1 MSSLTPFT
9 KIIYV
14 HPQGTPKNGSG
25 MEPKDNR
32 YSADLTLP
40 AKPAVDE
47 NRNLAGQSHAL
58 AIVVKH
64 QKSRELTAAYR
75 IRALEDSLTCER
87 FDNQRQRLD
96 NQRQR
101 DYIDDPSARLENNN
115 AHLIFA
121 LQENIEELEEENE
134 TSSWTEWRLRN
145 EIRRLEELVDCLNI
159 SSLEESIDWERKSN
173 CRLRD
178 EIRRLAS
185 ERGQLAAQ
193 IRYLQAS
200 RPVEETAGNRENY
213 SSDDD
218 TSLFSNCDN
227 NGST

>member
-1 MSSLTPFT
+1 
-9 KIIYV
+9 
-14 HPQGTPKNGSG
+14 

-75 IRALEDSLTCER
+75 IRALEDSLARE
-87 FDNQRQRLD
+87 RLD
-96 NQRQR
+96 NQRHR
-101 DYIDDPSARLENNN
+101 DYIANLWARLENNN
-115 AHLIFA
+115 ADLIFA
-121 LQENIEELEEENE
+121 LRENIAELEEENE
-134 TSSWTEWRLRN
+134 TAAWTESSLRD
-145 EIRRLEELVDCLNI
+145 EIRRLEELVDSSNI
-159 SSLEESIDWERKSN
+159 SSLEESIDWERRSN
-173 CRLRD
+173 SRLRD
-178 EIRRLAS
+178 EICRLAS
-185 ERGQLAAQ
+185 ESGQLAAQ

-218 TSLFSNCDN
+218 TSLFSNCDD